1 VLWNRNDF
9 LRFWFRFLLL
19 KSYGSGSDF
28 WKSYVSGS
36 GSYYWKVTVL
46 VPYRFQLHIW
56 TIRSNFFKK
65 YFGIFFAFL
74 PGKLFDKEKVYKFQ
88 QIYCEM
94 WMKIFFLMKVIK
106 YIMLNLLNLVPVP
119 VPLVKKL
126 WFLQF
131 RFRFHNTAFCF
142 SKHILLLSLDT
153 TSVADP
159 DPGSGMGFFRIP
171 DLGSRI
177 PRPYFE
183 ELFHNFFVKSSIVL
197 WKLAQI
203 FFP

>member
-1 VLWNRNDF
+1 MAPPYPVLNRTYILQHYWDPCEDERCSAYPGKFRQPESPIYVVAWSGYTGQTTSSFGLVAICFPSVLWNRNDF

-94 WMKIFFLMKVIK
+94 WMKFF
-106 YIMLNLLNLVPVP
+106 
-119 VPLVKKL
+119 
-126 WFLQF
+126 F
-131 RFRFHNTAFCF
+131 
-142 SKHILLLSLDT
+142 
-153 TSVADP
+153 
-159 DPGSGMGFFRIP
+159 
-171 DLGSRI
+171 
-177 PRPYFE
+177 
-183 ELFHNFFVKSSIVL
+183 
-197 WKLAQI
+197 
-203 FFP
+203 